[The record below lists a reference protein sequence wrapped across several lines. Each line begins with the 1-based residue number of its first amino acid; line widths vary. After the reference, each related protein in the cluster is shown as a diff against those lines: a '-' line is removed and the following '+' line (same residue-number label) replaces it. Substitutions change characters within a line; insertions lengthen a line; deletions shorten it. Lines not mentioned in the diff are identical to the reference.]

1 MEWAPVSSADPRQPQ
16 SFHQVLRYSLILV
29 NTDFVVVRTKIA
41 TVFRKEE
48 LEPGRILAA
57 RCVLEVEGDQILQE
71 PHVT

>member
-1 MEWAPVSSADPRQPQ
+1 MEWVPVSSADPRQPQ

-29 NTDFVVVRTKIA
+29 NAGFVIVKITVKIA

-57 RCVLEVEGDQILQE
+57 RCVLEVEF
-71 PHVT
+71 